1 LGGQR
6 GRLISA
12 SDRKKA
18 IKLVEEAVKAGARQR
33 KACQELG
40 ISERTLQRWENETTP
55 LEDQRPIVDRPVP
68 KNK

>member
-1 LGGQR
+1 MRFGGTTGKTDQR
-6 GRLISA
+6 LRSQK
-12 SDRKKA
+12 SH
-18 IKLVEEAVKAGARQR
+18 KAGRRSR